1 MRKKRKHTHG
11 GLNPNLL
18 LFSTTCLSAVYF
30 QNVSNASVVS
40 NSIPLI
46 FNVLLR
52 GSYSPPVLLSFSC
65 PSSSSS
71 SSTFFSGLRFFS
83 FRFWERVSQCRFRD
97 DGSVVSG
104 VVGVHEGGSTVI
116 VVMEVGA
123 RSFRF
128 RTIGL
133 VVVVHLLD
141 V

>member
-46 FNVLLR
+46 FNVPLR

-71 SSTFFSGLRFFS
+71 STLFSGLRFLS

-104 VVGVHEGGSTVI
+104 VVGVHDGGSTVT
-116 VVMEVGA
+116 VVVVA

-128 RTIGL
+128 RTIGFVL
-133 VVVVHLLD
+133 VVHLLD